1 MCHLRTC
8 QISWVRYSA
17 TWLTMKNLQHH
28 MNWKKRVVYSTHTL
42 SRKLLSH
49 WSHVK
54 QMVLLLFHSIY
65 FSEARLAANH
75 HLATEYWQK
84 RCIITWVLP
93 ANILDLAEGFT
104 ETPFYLLTW
113 LLVISSQSAVWRL
126 SIAVLRISYNLTHGL
141 PACLHDS
148 RLTCLIESERDFS
161 QTSRAGGHRWIPGWQ
176 MVPVAER
183 EQTIEFTQ
191 KVVREQKSEGFPVL
205 GQEKHVTC
213 ISVNM
218 SIQKWDLKLFSHC
231 CYESFRHPGSRFQTF
246 ELEPKQS
253 VSRNFPVHIID

>member
-1 MCHLRTC
+1 
-8 QISWVRYSA
+8 
-17 TWLTMKNLQHH
+17 

-54 QMVLLLFHSIY
+54 QMVLIFFHSIY
-65 FSEARLAANH
+65 FSESRSRLAANH

-126 SIAVLRISYNLTHGL
+126 SMAILRISYNLTHGL

-161 QTSRAGGHRWIPGWQ
+161 QTSWAGGHRW

-183 EQTIEFTQ
+183 EQTTEFTQ
-191 KVVREQKSEGFPVL
+191 KVVSEQKSEGFPVL
-205 GQEKHVTC
+205 AQGTGKARHLHFCWREYKSETWSCFHIVA
-213 ISVNM
+213 M
-218 SIQKWDLKLFSHC
+218 SLLDTLAPDS
-231 CYESFRHPGSRFQTF
+231 RH
-246 ELEPKQS
+246 L
-253 VSRNFPVHIID
+253 N

>member
-1 MCHLRTC
+1 MCHLKPC

-17 TWLTMKNLQHH
+17 AWLTIKNSHL
-28 MNWKKRVVYSTHTL
+28 MNWKKRVVYRTHTL
-42 SRKLLSH
+42 SQKLLSH

-54 QMVLLLFHSIY
+54 QMVLILFHSIY
-65 FSEARLAANH
+65 FSESRLAANH

-93 ANILDLAEGFT
+93 ANILDLADWFT
-104 ETPFYLLTW
+104 ETRFYLLTW
-113 LLVISSQSAVWRL
+113 LHVISSQSALWRL
-126 SIAVLRISYNLTHGL
+126 SMAVLRISYNLTHGL

-161 QTSRAGGHRWIPGWQ
+161 QTSWAGGLRW

-183 EQTIEFTQ
+183 EQTTEFTQ

-205 GQEKHVTC
+205 AQGTGKV
-213 ISVNM
+213 
-218 SIQKWDLKLFSHC
+218 
-231 CYESFRHPGSRFQTF
+231 RHLHFC
-246 ELEPKQS
+246 
-253 VSRNFPVHIID
+253 